1 MMPRWARE
9 TRTFPHYRRA
19 AIGALALTQKSA
31 AKPILQEL
39 GRDLAREKEM
49 AQRID
54 PALRYLEQNLPNVL

>member
-1 MMPRWARE
+1 MGARDPDISALPPRGG
-9 TRTFPHYRRA
+9 
-19 AIGALALTQKSA
+19 GALALTQKSA